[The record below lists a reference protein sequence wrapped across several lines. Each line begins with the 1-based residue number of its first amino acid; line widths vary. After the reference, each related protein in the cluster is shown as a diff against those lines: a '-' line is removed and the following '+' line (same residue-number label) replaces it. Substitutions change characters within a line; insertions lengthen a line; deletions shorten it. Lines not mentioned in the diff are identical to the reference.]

1 MEGPASTYLHRIVL
15 KREGSVIFLKV
26 EEIDWIEADG
36 DYVKL
41 HVGLDHHLLRE
52 TMKNLE
58 EQLDPSLFARTHR
71 SLIVNLDR
79 IEALHPGAHGDY
91 TVVLR
96 DGTKLKLSRS
106 RRSTLAERL
115 GRPL

>member
-1 MEGPASTYLHRIVL
+1 M
-15 KREGSVIFLKV
+15 IFLKV